1 MILLAIVLAL
11 LLEQVRPQAA
21 ESRWLRSWRL
31 WPRAVAHNIDNGEQ
45 SRAWLAWTLAVALPA
60 LATGLVHG
68 ALQWL
73 GGWPFTLAWTVIVL
87 YFSLG
92 LRHFSQ
98 RFVGVRD
105 ALQLGDEE
113 RARELLGQWLGCEV
127 GEQPRTELIR
137 LVLEQSFLASHRLV
151 FGVLIWFCILAVPGL
166 GPAGAVFYRLAKVV
180 AMQWN
185 PDVRMREG
193 AVSAPLARVAATA
206 WFLIDWLPARAT
218 ALGLAIVGSFEDA
231 IDVWRRFAA
240 RFPDANDGVILA
252 AASGAM
258 NVRLGG
264 AQSAA
269 DPLPGE
275 LPASGHFARA
285 VGLLWRLLALW
296 LLLLVLLT
304 LAHVLG

>member
-21 ESRWLRSWRL
+21 DSHWLRSWWL
-31 WPRAVAHNIDNGEQ
+31 WPQAVAHNIDNGEP
-45 SRAWLAWTLAVALPA
+45 SRAWLAWILAVALPA
-60 LATGLVHG
+60 LAVGLAHG
-68 ALQWL
+68 VLQWL
-73 GGWPFTLAWTVIVL
+73 GGWPLTLAWMVVVL

-98 RFVGVRD
+98 HFVGVRN
-105 ALQLGDEE
+105 AFQLGDEE
-113 RARELLGQWLGCEV
+113 RARELLGQWLGREV
-127 GEQPRTELIR
+127 PEQSRSELIR

-151 FGVLIWFCILAVPGL
+151 FGVLIWFCILAAPGL
-166 GPAGAVFYRLAKVV
+166 GPAGAVFYRLATIV
-180 AMQWN
+180 ARQWD
-185 PDVRMREG
+185 PDARMREG

-206 WFLIDWLPARAT
+206 WFLIDWLPARTT

-240 RFPDANDGVILA
+240 RFPDVNDGVILA

-264 AQSAA
+264 AQAA
-269 DPLPGE
+269 ANPLPGE
-275 LPASGHFARA
+275 SPASGHFARA